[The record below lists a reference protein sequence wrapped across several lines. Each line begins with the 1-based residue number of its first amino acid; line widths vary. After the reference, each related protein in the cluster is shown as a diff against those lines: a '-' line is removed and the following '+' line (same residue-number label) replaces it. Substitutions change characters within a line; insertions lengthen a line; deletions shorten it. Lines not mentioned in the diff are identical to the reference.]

1 MIEFDVETTGL
12 QWYAHE
18 LFLAQF
24 YAPEIP
30 GLHRPVLHDHRLL
43 TATDQT
49 YLIQRNLSLG
59 DDYRA
64 WNTKFDLHFLLSA
77 GYELPPESRWHDG
90 MVMAHIVDERWS
102 VALQRKG
109 NDLFGKEAAGQHLDD
124 ALKAWLAQE
133 TARRR
138 KQAKADKAELVLP
151 NYSDVPSE
159 IMDPYAAHDVTLQ
172 RQVCDVLQPRIDEN
186 PDFQSLYAMERGV
199 LAALFHAERRG
210 IPIDR
215 PAMAAL
221 EADLLPRLD
230 EAEDRCVRIADF
242 KPFNPRSPKQVSE
255 ALDRLGADTR
265 FMQRDSETKILV
277 TDEENLRA
285 CDHALAEAILHYRG
299 LHKLYEWMRRCL
311 HGKPEDKLFPHP
323 YLTDA
328 DRLHPDFK
336 QVGARTGRMS
346 CSNPNFQNI
355 NRDDLRLRYCVAAP
369 PGQKLVCVDLEGIEL
384 RLLAA
389 FAGEGALLNMI
400 RSGADPHQHT
410 ADMVGLK
417 GRKRSTGAFESSRD
431 QGKRY
436 NYLKNYG
443 GGLRA
448 TRRWLGKSLDE
459 ARAMRDRYNEAYP
472 EVRDLE
478 QEIEITLEDQG
489 YIRTPWGRRHRVKKS
504 AEQEAY
510 MFTAY
515 LLQGTAG
522 DLFKDATVK
531 VHDQGVPLI
540 AFVHDELIALV
551 DEADAEEA
559 GEIMVKALTDHPAIT
574 EKVPLEAEAQIVD
587 RWSDAKK
594 QGWVPDHERE
604 Q

>member
-12 QWYAHE
+12 QWYADE
-18 LFLAQF
+18 LFLTQF
-24 YAPEIP
+24 HNPEI
-30 GLHRPVLHDHRLL
+30 RPDPLL
-43 TATDQT
+43 FHHPEQGPSIW
-49 YLIQRNLSLG
+49 LNLQSREEG
-59 DDYRA
+59 YRA
-64 WNTKFDLHFLLSA
+64 WNTKFDLHFLDAA
-77 GYELPPESRWHDG
+77 GYELPPESSWHDG

-109 NDLFGKEAAGQHLDD
+109 NDLFGDESAGQPLDD
-124 ALKAWLAQE
+124 AVKQWLAAE
-133 TARRR
+133 LVRRR
-138 KQAKADKAELVLP
+138 KAAKDEKIELVRP
-151 NYSDVPSE
+151 DYSDVPAE
-159 IMDPYAAHDVTLQ
+159 IMEPYAAHDVTLQ
-172 RQVCDVLQPRIDEN
+172 NRVCAVLQPRIDEN
-186 PDFQSLYAMERGV
+186 PEFKALYEMERGV
-199 LAALFHAERRG
+199 LAALFRAEQRG

-215 PAMAAL
+215 DAMVAL
-221 EADLLPRLD
+221 EANLLPQID
-230 EAEDRCVRIADF
+230 EAEAFCRRVAQFDN
-242 KPFNPRSPKQVSE
+242 FNPRSPKQTSE

-265 FMQRDSETKILV
+265 FMQRDQETKLLV

-285 CDHALAEAILHYRG
+285 CDHALAEAVLAYRG
-299 LHKLYEWMRRCL
+299 LHKLYAWMRRCL
-311 HGKPEDKLFPHP
+311 HGKPEDNFFPHP
-323 YLTDA
+323 YLTA
-328 DRLHPDFK
+328 EDRLHPDFK

-369 PGQKLVCVDLEGIEL
+369 AGQKLVCVDLEGIEL

-389 FAGEGALLNMI
+389 FAGEGALLEMI

-410 ADMVGLK
+410 ADMVGLT
-417 GRKRSTGAFESSRD
+417 GRKRSTGAFESARD

-448 TRRWLGKSLDE
+448 TRRFLGKSLDE

-472 EVRDLE
+472 EVRNLE
-478 QEIEITLEDQG
+478 QRIEIALDDRG
-489 YIRTPWGRRHRVKKS
+489 YIKTPWGRRHRVKHN
-504 AEQEAY
+504 ADQEAY

-531 VHDQGVPLI
+531 VHQQGVPLVG
-540 AFVHDELIALV
+540 FVHDELIALV

-559 GEIMVKALTDHPAIT
+559 GRIMVQALTDHPQIT
-574 EKVPLEAEAQIVD
+574 RKVPLEAEAQIVD

-594 QGWVPDHERE
+594 PGWVPDHERNA
-604 Q
+604 